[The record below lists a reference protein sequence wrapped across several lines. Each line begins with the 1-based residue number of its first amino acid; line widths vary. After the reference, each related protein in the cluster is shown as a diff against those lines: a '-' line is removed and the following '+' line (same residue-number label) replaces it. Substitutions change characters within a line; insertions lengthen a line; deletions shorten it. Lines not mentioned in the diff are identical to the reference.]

1 MAPGART
8 SPTTPT
14 AAVQEFPAAP
24 PPASVREPRPPQ
36 VPEPVPVAA
45 PAAPPTPV
53 PPAPGNAAILQL
65 ADLPAEQRK
74 QLPPLR
80 ISMHMWDQDPARR
93 FVIIDG
99 ARLREGDR
107 VGDAV
112 IEQITADSVLL
123 DWNGRRLHLPLLR

>member
-1 MAPGART
+1 M
-8 SPTTPT
+8 
-14 AAVQEFPAAP
+14 
-24 PPASVREPRPPQ
+24 REPLPAQVRPQ
-36 VPEPVPVAA
+36 PVPVAESE
-45 PAAPPTPV
+45 APPAPV
-53 PPAPGNAAILQL
+53 PPAPGSAAILQL

-99 ARLREGDR
+99 ARLHEGDR

-112 IEQITADSVLL
+112 IEQITSDSVLL
-123 DWNGRRLHLPLLR
+123 DWNGRHLRLPLLR